1 MERKGLVVT
10 DKKYNEQIDN
20 IAQLFYKMN
29 GFSDLV
35 KVTENKVALE
45 LILEKYNKAYTEW
58 KMAMDKLSDDVCHN
72 FNADREISVDFNT
85 HQIFIRFVDEF
96 STEALEQVINLIN
109 GSARVY
115 TYKV

>member
-1 MERKGLVVT
+1 MERKGVVVT
-10 DKKYNEQIDN
+10 NKKYNEQIDN

-45 LILEKYNKAYTEW
+45 LILDKYNKAYTEW
-58 KMAMDKLSDDVCHN
+58 KIAMDKLSDDVCHN

-85 HQIFIRFVDEF
+85 HQIFIRFTEEF
-96 STEALEQVINLIN
+96 SAEALEHILSLIDE
-109 GSARVY
+109 SARVY

>member
-10 DKKYNEQIDN
+10 DNKYNEQIDN

-35 KVTENKVALE
+35 KITENKVALE
-45 LILEKYNKAYTEW
+45 LILDKYNKAYTEW
-58 KMAMDKLSDDVCHN
+58 KMAMDKLSDEVCHN

-85 HQIFIRFVDEF
+85 HQIFIQFVDEF
-96 STEALEQVINLIN
+96 SAEALEHVINLIN

-115 TYKV
+115 TYEV